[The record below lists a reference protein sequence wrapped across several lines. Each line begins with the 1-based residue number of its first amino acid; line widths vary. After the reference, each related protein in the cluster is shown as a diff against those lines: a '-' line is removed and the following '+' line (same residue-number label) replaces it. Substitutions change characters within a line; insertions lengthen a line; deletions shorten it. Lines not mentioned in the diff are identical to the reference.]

1 MQWGRIQCQIAAA
14 AVTGVVLD
22 SGADN
27 RAAPVAQ
34 ALLAAWHPQLP
45 EAPSPQQDAFSD
57 GSQQDACLAGA
68 QQLAAWPSALSRSS
82 PEADEATG
90 FATTTLST

>member
-1 MQWGRIQCQIAAA
+1 MRCQIAAA

-34 ALLAAWHPQLP
+34 ALLAVWHPQLP
-45 EAPSPQQDAFSD
+45 EAPSPQQQAFSD
-57 GSQQDACLAGA
+57 GSQHEACLAGA
-68 QQLAAWPSALSRSS
+68 QQLEAWPSAFSRSS
-82 PEADEATG
+82 SEADDATE